1 MYIDLSLLQLYR
13 RNLLESTILS
23 SETVLEETALV
34 PYSSPDDFETSGL
47 TKLLMTP
54 DMGRGF
60 IMTSEFEYLIDS
72 LVNSQEFVYPNLKKY
87 FEQPLDEIHHQI
99 YVSTGSLL
107 HPVTLYVICR
117 NLELVFIC
125 CGECYQLCISRGF
138 PVTVFKKGSFC
149 YYLLIKP
156 GCL

>member
-1 MYIDLSLLQLYR
+1 MIFLYFDLSLLQLHWR
-13 RNLLESTILS
+13 GLLESTILS
-23 SETVLEETALV
+23 SETVIEETALV

-72 LVNSQEFVYPNLKKY
+72 LVNSQEFVYPNLKRY
-87 FEQPLDEIHHQI
+87 FEQPLDEIHHRI

-107 HPVTLYVICR
+107 QLINFVRDICR

-125 CGECYQLCISRGF
+125 SIECY
-138 PVTVFKKGSFC
+138 
-149 YYLLIKP
+149 
-156 GCL
+156 